1 MLSLSKRNIK
11 AISIYILYF
20 LIIILLIKLFV
31 NYTNSSTQNAII
43 GNSMNYELKEGVV
56 FSKSRDNSHGKRGG
70 LSLVVDGG
78 KYSIENDE
86 IFDLIKVGDTVK
98 KNKGEKWF
106 YINGIAHEY

>member
-1 MLSLSKRNIK
+1 MLSLSKRNLK
-11 AISIYILYF
+11 AITIYILYF
-20 LIIILLIKLFV
+20 LIIILLMNIFV
-31 NYTNSSTQNAII
+31 NYINRSNQTAAIE
-43 GNSMNYELKEGVV
+43 NSMNYELIEGVV
-56 FSKSRDNSHGKRGG
+56 YSKHQDNSWGKRGG